1 MFREYNARKT
11 SRRDNLYDVFLRIS
25 ASSDPLLLN
34 HYYKIKPT
42 PRIRKTLTPDMLAL
56 LKPTD
61 EYSLKWIVIYCNE
74 WISILYWFM
83 INFHLSVHSCWIH
96 VCIFVKTVSQV
107 FLRSKS
113 EHKFKKF
120 HAKKTGLWL
129 AGIHLNSCPV
139 LDLRRNWLY

>member
-34 HYYKIKPT
+34 HYYKIKPS

-96 VCIFVKTVSQV
+96 VCIFVKKVSQA
-107 FLRSKS
+107 FLRSES
-113 EHKFKKF
+113 EPEFKRF
-120 HAKKTGLWL
+120 PAKKTGIWL
-129 AGIHLNSCPV
+129 P
-139 LDLRRNWLY
+139 DLSVSVWSNN